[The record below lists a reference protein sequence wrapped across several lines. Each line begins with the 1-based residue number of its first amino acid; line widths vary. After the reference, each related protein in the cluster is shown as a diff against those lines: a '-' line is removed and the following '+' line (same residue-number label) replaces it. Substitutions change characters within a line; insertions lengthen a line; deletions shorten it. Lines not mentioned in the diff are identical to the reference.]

1 VAEVYRGRDFPTA
14 FALTKEAMTMPR
26 MPDYLHAQFLL
37 ISAVLGAKPAK
48 SAADALAIL
57 QKIFLASDKWSPER
71 DAAFEECMVVVE
83 EYRTAVGGQNRTKEA
98 VHVARKVKKR
108 SLEFLEYVQEVMSK
122 GEQHERGDMIL
133 DVHDRLFEVVL
144 AEMEVSLKVSA
155 MEKVTEK

>member
-1 VAEVYRGRDFPTA
+1 
-14 FALTKEAMTMPR
+14 
-26 MPDYLHAQFLL
+26 
-37 ISAVLGAKPAK
+37 
-48 SAADALAIL
+48 
-57 QKIFLASDKWSPER
+57 
-71 DAAFEECMVVVE
+71 MVVVE